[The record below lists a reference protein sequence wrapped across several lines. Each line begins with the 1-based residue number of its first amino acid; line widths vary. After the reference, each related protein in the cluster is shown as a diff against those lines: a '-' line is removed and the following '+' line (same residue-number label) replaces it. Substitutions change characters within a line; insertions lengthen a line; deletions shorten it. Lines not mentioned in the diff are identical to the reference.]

1 MPFLFFC
8 LSLQTSRKKKKNS
21 SPSLSH
27 SSSSFLIFSSFY
39 SFPTIFV
46 SPSRLQRRHRR
57 RHPLLPP
64 LVRARRGGSPG
75 APAARDDPPRVRRE
89 RGQGDARGRGRG
101 RRRGGGRRGED
112 LLHSRNDGR
121 SLPVL
126 RERGGGFPEKRR
138 GRRNA
143 TAATDEERKF
153 FPLPPLQFRH
163 EEKKEKKREKQHRP
177 CFFLSQPQPKHN
189 ESLGLR
195 AYLQRERQLGRER
208 EIEIE

>member
-1 MPFLFFC
+1 MPF
-8 LSLQTSRKKKKNS
+8 SPNVEKKKKNS

-27 SSSSFLIFSSFY
+27 SSSSFLIFSSFS

-126 RERGGGFPEKRR
+126 RERGGGFRKNGGEGGTRRRRRTKRGNSFLCPR
-138 GRRNA
+138 CSFV
-143 TAATDEERKF
+143 T
-153 FPLPPLQFRH
+153 
-163 EEKKEKKREKQHRP
+163 KKKKKKRERSNIGLV
-177 CFFLSQPQPKHN
+177 FFSHN
-189 ESLGLR
+189 RNQNTTNLWDYEHI
-195 AYLQRERQLGRER
+195 YKERDN
-208 EIEIE
+208 